1 MLQSKSISQPV
12 GLFQRLPKSWR
23 KELQFFAFIS
33 PWLIGFIAFSGGPI
47 IASAIISFTEWSIL
61 GTPKFLGLENY
72 RRLAADP
79 NFWTALGNTI
89 YYTIGSV
96 VLITIASLLAA
107 LLLNQKLRGVRFFRT
122 LYFLPSVTSGVAI
135 AILFSW
141 MYNPEFGV
149 INYMLY
155 KVGIIGP
162 NWLFDEFWAMPAII
176 FMSLW
181 TIGSNMMIILAGLQD
196 IPQSLVEASR
206 LDGANWWQEFRY
218 VMVPMLSPVL
228 FLVIITSTINS
239 FQVFLQPYVM
249 TGGGPG
255 NATLVLVLYLY
266 QNAFLWWK
274 MGYGASMAWVL
285 AIIILILTLVQ
296 FRLAG
301 HWVYYE
307 GERRS

>member
-1 MLQSKSISQPV
+1 ML
-12 GLFQRLPKSWR
+12 QRLPKSWR

-33 PWLIGFIAFSGGPI
+33 PWLLGFIAFSGGPI
-47 IASAIISFTEWSIL
+47 IASAVISFTDWNIL
-61 GTPKFLGLENY
+61 STPKFVGLANY
-72 RRLAADP
+72 QRLVNDP
-79 NFWTALGNTI
+79 LVWKALGNTI

-96 VLITIASLLAA
+96 ILMTVASLLTAI
-107 LLLNQKLRGVRFFRT
+107 LLNQELRGVRFFRT

-135 AILFSW
+135 AILFAW
-141 MYNPEFGV
+141 MYNPEFGI

-155 KVGIIGP
+155 KIGIVGP

-196 IPQSLVEASR
+196 IPQSLVEAAR

-218 VMVPMLSPVL
+218 VTIPMLSPVL

-249 TGGGPG
+249 TEGGPG

-274 MGYGASMAWVL
+274 MGYGAAIAWIL
-285 AIIILILTLVQ
+285 AVIILILTLIQ

-301 HWVYYE
+301 YWVYYE

>member
-1 MLQSKSISQPV
+1 MQSKSLSQSV
-12 GLFQRLPKSWR
+12 GILQRLPKSWR

-33 PWLIGFIAFSGGPI
+33 PWLLGFIAFSGGPI
-47 IASAIISFTEWSIL
+47 IASAVISFTDWNIL
-61 GTPKFLGLENY
+61 STPKFVGLANY
-72 RRLAADP
+72 QRLVNDP
-79 NFWTALGNTI
+79 LVWKALGNTI

-96 VLITIASLLAA
+96 ILMTVASLLTAI
-107 LLLNQKLRGVRFFRT
+107 LLNQELRGVRFFRT

-135 AILFSW
+135 AILFAW
-141 MYNPEFGV
+141 MYNPEFGI

-155 KVGIIGP
+155 KIGIVGP

-196 IPQSLVEASR
+196 IPQSLVEAAR

-218 VMVPMLSPVL
+218 VTIPMLSPVL

-249 TGGGPG
+249 TEGGPG

-274 MGYGASMAWVL
+274 MGYGAAIAWIL
-285 AIIILILTLVQ
+285 AVIILILTLIQ

-301 HWVYYE
+301 YWVYYE

>member
-1 MLQSKSISQPV
+1 M
-12 GLFQRLPKSWR
+12 
-23 KELQFFAFIS
+23 QFFAFIS
-33 PWLIGFIAFSGGPI
+33 PWLLGFIAFSGGPI
-47 IASAIISFTEWSIL
+47 IASAVISFTDWNIL
-61 GTPKFLGLENY
+61 STPKFVGLANY
-72 RRLAADP
+72 QRLVNDP
-79 NFWTALGNTI
+79 LVWKALGNTI

-96 VLITIASLLAA
+96 ILMTVASLLTAI
-107 LLLNQKLRGVRFFRT
+107 LLNQELRGVRFFRT

-135 AILFSW
+135 AILFAW
-141 MYNPEFGV
+141 MYNPEFGI

-155 KVGIIGP
+155 KIGIVGP

-196 IPQSLVEASR
+196 IPQSLVEAAR

-218 VMVPMLSPVL
+218 VTIPMLSPVL

-249 TGGGPG
+249 TEGGPG

-274 MGYGASMAWVL
+274 MGYGAAIAWIL
-285 AIIILILTLVQ
+285 AVIILILTLIQ

-301 HWVYYE
+301 YWVYYE

>member
-1 MLQSKSISQPV
+1 LQSKSLSQSV
-12 GLFQRLPKSWR
+12 GILQRLPKSWR

-33 PWLIGFIAFSGGPI
+33 PWLLGFIAFSGGPI
-47 IASAIISFTEWSIL
+47 IASAVISFTDWNIL
-61 GTPKFLGLENY
+61 STPKFVGLANY
-72 RRLAADP
+72 QRLVNDP
-79 NFWTALGNTI
+79 LVWKALGNTI

-96 VLITIASLLAA
+96 ILMTVASLLTAI
-107 LLLNQKLRGVRFFRT
+107 LLNQELRGVRFFRT

-135 AILFSW
+135 AILFAW
-141 MYNPEFGV
+141 MYNPEFGI

-155 KVGIIGP
+155 KIGIVGP

-196 IPQSLVEASR
+196 IPQSLVEAAR

-218 VMVPMLSPVL
+218 VTIPMLSPVL

-249 TGGGPG
+249 TEGGPG

-274 MGYGASMAWVL
+274 MGYGAAIAWIL
-285 AIIILILTLVQ
+285 AVIILILTLIQ

-301 HWVYYE
+301 YWVYYE

>member
-1 MLQSKSISQPV
+1 
-12 GLFQRLPKSWR
+12 
-23 KELQFFAFIS
+23 LQFFAFIS
-33 PWLIGFIAFSGGPI
+33 PWLLGFIAFSGGPI
-47 IASAIISFTEWSIL
+47 IASAVISFTDWNIL
-61 GTPKFLGLENY
+61 STPKFVGLANY
-72 RRLAADP
+72 QRLVNDP
-79 NFWTALGNTI
+79 LVWKALGNTI

-96 VLITIASLLAA
+96 ILMTVASLLTAI
-107 LLLNQKLRGVRFFRT
+107 LLNQELRGVRFFRT

-135 AILFSW
+135 AILFAW
-141 MYNPEFGV
+141 MYNPEFGI

-155 KVGIIGP
+155 KIGIVGP

-196 IPQSLVEASR
+196 IPQSLVEAAR

-218 VMVPMLSPVL
+218 VTIPMLSPVL

-249 TGGGPG
+249 TEGGPG

-274 MGYGASMAWVL
+274 MGYGAAIAWIL
-285 AIIILILTLVQ
+285 AVIILILTLIQ

-301 HWVYYE
+301 YWVYYE